1 MSVGCESQR
10 HRIGKPQLK
19 QINTVIGIVVC
30 SKQLRKFCFF
40 SCRTLD
46 YNTIAIVL
54 LYPCVNIGLII
65 FFQRLLVSLKTEC
78 FLSMELKE
86 NEKDLPDK
94 KDAPFILDT
103 HFYFLLLEKV
113 SEKKF
118 VSLGIPMELE
128 DHFSPNS
135 FFFFFIFIQILS
147 LCMNLLYT
155 DSPK

>member
-1 MSVGCESQR
+1 
-10 HRIGKPQLK
+10 
-19 QINTVIGIVVC
+19 
-30 SKQLRKFCFF
+30 
-40 SCRTLD
+40 
-46 YNTIAIVL
+46 
-54 LYPCVNIGLII
+54 
-65 FFQRLLVSLKTEC
+65 
-78 FLSMELKE
+78 MELKE

-135 FFFFFIFIQILS
+135 FFFFFHFYPNSVPVYESPLHWLTEVNTAS
-147 LCMNLLYT
+147 SWTYPDKESALLT
-155 DSPK
+155 G

>member
-1 MSVGCESQR
+1 
-10 HRIGKPQLK
+10 
-19 QINTVIGIVVC
+19 
-30 SKQLRKFCFF
+30 
-40 SCRTLD
+40 
-46 YNTIAIVL
+46 
-54 LYPCVNIGLII
+54 
-65 FFQRLLVSLKTEC
+65 
-78 FLSMELKE
+78 MELKE

-118 VSLGIPMELE
+118 VSLGIQMELE

-147 LCMNLLYT
+147 LCMNLPYT
-155 DSPK
+155 DSLK